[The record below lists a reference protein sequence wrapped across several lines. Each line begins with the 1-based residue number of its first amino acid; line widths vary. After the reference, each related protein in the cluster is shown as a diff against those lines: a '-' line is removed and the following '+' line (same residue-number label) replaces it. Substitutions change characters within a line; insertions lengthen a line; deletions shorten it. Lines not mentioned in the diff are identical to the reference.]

1 MGEIEAQK
9 VTGLT
14 SREPDPSTELDSKT
28 EKVQNNDP
36 SPKYSQNLAIK
47 EVRGGRWK
55 GEGGTRKEGRGPK
68 LGLNGILVLKNKNEG
83 GYMTE
88 DSNGELNNGESDS
101 NRKLINI
108 SDSNGRKDNISDSNE
123 KMYNLRDSNGRN
135 NNLSDSHGRTRNLGD
150 SHSKHESEV
159 VDSNDSNGEIESEVV
174 IDTKNDREAEAV
186 D

>member
-1 MGEIEAQK
+1 M
-9 VTGLT
+9 
-14 SREPDPSTELDSKT
+14 SKM
-28 EKVQNNDP
+28 
-36 SPKYSQNLAIK
+36 YYINLI
-47 EVRGGRWK
+47 VGGGGRWK
-55 GEGGTRKEGRGPK
+55 GEGGSRKECRGPK
-68 LGLNGILVLKNKNEG
+68 LGLNGILALKNKNEG

-108 SDSNGRKDNISDSNE
+108 SDSNGRKDNISDSNK

-135 NNLSDSHGRTRNLGD
+135 NNLSDLHGRTRNLGD